1 MAAHPVAHTSLP
13 ACPFK
18 PALIAHLRQM
28 VPTVMADAAH
38 AGGRLTVIHASLPMT
53 VPVRRI
59 SQVMPTKYKKKKD
72 PKRVAAGSARLT
84 TAARKAAVAEAARLQ
99 VEENPTAARKA
110 AVAEAA
116 RLQVEE
122 NAERLE
128 SADLAWIPVRVQS
141 EVPSDIELILTA
153 FEAMAHGD
161 ESHYEALS
169 AVISATLSNTSFFRH
184 LRSGMQF
191 AQWDAGGTVRSGI
204 PPAFWDFPLID
215 AMDRFH
221 DSLAREY
228 AREPWWSEEEKAE
241 KEAEAL
247 VQMEALSEWAEEAA
261 MAANTAAMGAE
272 AAGEV
277 KALTQAVVAEMVA
290 ANTAA
295 MGAEAAVDVKALTQA
310 AVAEMETAAEAQ
322 SVKDADV
329 SSERSYG
336 TYSDHYLGDAGY
348 DRGFNDCDFEWGQS
362 EYDSDGQRA

>member
-1 MAAHPVAHTSLP
+1 LAAHPVAHTSLP

-161 ESHYEALS
+161 ESHYEALT
-169 AVISATLSNTSFFRH
+169 AVISATLSDTSFFRD
-184 LRSGMQF
+184 LRSGIQF
-191 AQWDAGGTVRSGI
+191 AQWDAICDPFR
-204 PPAFWDFPLID
+204 FID

-247 VQMEALSEWAEEAA
+247 VQMEAFNEWADEAV

>member
-1 MAAHPVAHTSLP
+1 
-13 ACPFK
+13 
-18 PALIAHLRQM
+18 
-28 VPTVMADAAH
+28 
-38 AGGRLTVIHASLPMT
+38 MT

-84 TAARKAAVAEAARLQ
+84 TAARKAAVVEAARLQ
-99 VEENPTAARKA
+99 VQENPTAAQKA

-128 SADLAWIPVRVQS
+128 SADLAWIPVRVQA
-141 EVPSDIELILTA
+141 EVPSDIKLILTA
-153 FEAMAHGD
+153 FEAIAHLD
-161 ESHYEALS
+161 SHYKALFHLFFFS
-169 AVISATLSNTSFFRH
+169 ISDTLNTSFIRD
-184 LRSGMQF
+184 LRSAMSITIRLLKSVALDRF
-191 AQWDAGGTVRSGI
+191 
-204 PPAFWDFPLID
+204 ID
-215 AMDRFH
+215 AMDRFR

-247 VQMEALSEWAEEAA
+247 VQMEAFNNEESDEAL

-272 AAGEV
+272 AAVEV
-277 KALTQAVVAEMVA
+277 EALAQAVLAEMEA

-336 TYSDHYLGDAGY
+336 TYSDLGDAGY
-348 DRGFNDCDFEWGQS
+348 DRGFNSDCDKS